1 MEIYLYI
8 KMFFGDWKG
17 ETKEQE
23 NCAKCVCVCVGGL
36 IVLLVVYV
44 LKKNAFYEIKI
55 LIFK

>member
-8 KMFFGDWKG
+8 KMFFGGWKG

-23 NCAKCVCVCVGGL
+23 YCAKCVCGGL